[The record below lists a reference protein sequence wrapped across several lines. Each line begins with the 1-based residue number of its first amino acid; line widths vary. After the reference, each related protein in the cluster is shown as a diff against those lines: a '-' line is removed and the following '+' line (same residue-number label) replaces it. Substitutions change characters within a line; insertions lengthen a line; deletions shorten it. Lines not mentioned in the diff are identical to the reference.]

1 MEVKNIMTQASN
13 NTSYRTNFLVWKFE
27 EDERKKEVYK
37 KYYIQLIKN
46 MLTMITEHKN
56 SLTI

>member
-1 MEVKNIMTQASN
+1 MEVKNVMTQASN

-37 KYYIQLIKN
+37 KYTY
-46 MLTMITEHKN
+46 
-56 SLTI
+56 S